1 MNQGAP
7 LRLTTTCGCRQY
19 FPYSRPGA
27 AARRGALTNHGS
39 DMVVFSHKG
48 FRFHLIR
55 ASSGFTR
62 SRAVDI
68 FVNNVP
74 CRDANIFSNQAA
86 DDRTIVTKLNYSLK
100 SWS

>member
-1 MNQGAP
+1 
-7 LRLTTTCGCRQY
+7 
-19 FPYSRPGA
+19 
-27 AARRGALTNHGS
+27 
-39 DMVVFSHKG
+39 MVVFSHKG
-48 FRFHLIR
+48 FRFYLIR

-86 DDRTIVTKLNYSLK
+86 DDQTIVTKLNYSLK
-100 SWS
+100 SWG